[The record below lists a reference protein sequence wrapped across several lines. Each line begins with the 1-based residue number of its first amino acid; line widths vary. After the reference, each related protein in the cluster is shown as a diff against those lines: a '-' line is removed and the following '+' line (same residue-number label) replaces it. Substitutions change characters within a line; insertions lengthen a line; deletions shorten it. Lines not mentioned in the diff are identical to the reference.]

1 MASYIKPKNLGEAL
15 RALEE
20 PGASP
25 IAGGTDLIL
34 LMRDGIFQPRV
45 LVDISQLEE
54 LQGIRENGEFLEIGA
69 ATKLKE
75 IAESESIPYCLKKG
89 AKLVGSSQIRNL
101 GTIGGN
107 ICNAS
112 PSGDTLPPLIVLEGQ
127 LVLESSSGKR
137 EVPVESFFTGPKKT
151 VRNAKEL
158 LTKIRIPKKNLA
170 KNTAFAKIG
179 SRNGMIIAQ
188 VNGAISCFLNNS
200 RLSEVRLAFGSVAP
214 IPIRT
219 KKAENL
225 LEEESLSEFPARVLS
240 AIQEEIRPISD
251 QRGSAEYRRALI
263 KAIFFELLSELG
275 TAQGRFS
282 NEKD

>member
-1 MASYIKPKNLGEAL
+1 
-15 RALEE
+15 
-20 PGASP
+20 
-25 IAGGTDLIL
+25 
-34 LMRDGIFQPRV
+34 
-45 LVDISQLEE
+45 
-54 LQGIRENGEFLEIGA
+54 
-69 ATKLKE
+69 
-75 IAESESIPYCLKKG
+75 
-89 AKLVGSSQIRNL
+89 
-101 GTIGGN
+101 
-107 ICNAS
+107 
-112 PSGDTLPPLIVLEGQ
+112 
-127 LVLESSSGKR
+127 
-137 EVPVESFFTGPKKT
+137 
-151 VRNAKEL
+151 
-158 LTKIRIPKKNLA
+158 
-170 KNTAFAKIG
+170 
-179 SRNGMIIAQ
+179 MIIAQ